1 MGGRGGF
8 APREQTN
15 RINAALATCA
25 VTFHSHKMMQQSREG
40 RGGRGE
46 GGGRRSCWRGSEPIA
61 AERRCYGVGTKVKGT
76 E

>member
-1 MGGRGGF
+1 MEEVGGGVGRG

-25 VTFHSHKMMQQSREG
+25 VTFHSHKMMQQYREG
-40 RGGRGE
+40 M

-61 AERRCYGVGTKVKGT
+61 VECRCYGVGTKVKGT

>member
-1 MGGRGGF
+1 MGGV

-40 RGGRGE
+40 RGGGGE
-46 GGGRRSCWRGSEPIA
+46 GGAAGEEASQSLRSAVVMVWAPR
-61 AERRCYGVGTKVKGT
+61 
-76 E
+76 